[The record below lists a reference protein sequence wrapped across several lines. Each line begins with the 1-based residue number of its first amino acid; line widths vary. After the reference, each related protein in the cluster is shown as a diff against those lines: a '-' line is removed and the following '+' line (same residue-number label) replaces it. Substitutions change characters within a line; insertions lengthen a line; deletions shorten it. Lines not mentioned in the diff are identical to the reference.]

1 MVCVLLSHLI
11 YNCFLE
17 IMSDLITRVLL
28 VEDEEDAREILE
40 FYLDTI
46 FDEVEIAC
54 DGQEGLDL
62 YTKSYEENKAFD
74 LVLTDIKM
82 PNKDGLSMIDDITAL
97 NENQKFIIVSAY
109 KDEEYLFRSI
119 GLNVISYFV
128 KPLEVK
134 NIMEMLKKVKT
145 KVLEDKS
152 KQEVQVELIN
162 LNETYSFNTKTNL
175 LYKGEE
181 LINLSK
187 KETLLIQA
195 LITNIKEIKTK
206 EFLKEFIWNDDKTSD
221 ATMRTVIKRV
231 KDKVV
236 DDDFIVSKKG
246 LGYIIE

>member
-1 MVCVLLSHLI
+1 
-11 YNCFLE
+11 
-17 IMSDLITRVLL
+17 MSDLITRVLL

-54 DGQEGLDL
+54 DGQEGLEL

-74 LVLTDIKM
+74 LVLTDINM

-162 LNETYSFNTKTNL
+162 LNQTYSFNTKTNL

-187 KETLLIQA
+187 KETLLILA

-246 LGYIIE
+246 LGYIVE

>member
-1 MVCVLLSHLI
+1 
-11 YNCFLE
+11 
-17 IMSDLITRVLL
+17 MSDLITRVLL

-231 KDKVV
+231 KDKVA

>member
-1 MVCVLLSHLI
+1 
-11 YNCFLE
+11 
-17 IMSDLITRVLL
+17 MSDLITRVLL
-28 VEDEEDAREILE
+28 VEDEEDAREILS

-54 DGQEGLDL
+54 DGQEGLEI
-62 YTKSYEENKAFD
+62 YTKSFEEDRTFD
-74 LVLTDIKM
+74 LVLTDIQM

-145 KVLEDKS
+145 KVLEEKS
-152 KQEVQVELIN
+152 KQEVKLELIA
-162 LNETYSFNTKTNL
+162 LNKTYSYNTKTNL
-175 LYKGEE
+175 LYKGDE

-187 KETLLIQA
+187 KEILLLQA
-195 LITNIKEIKTK
+195 LTQNIKEIKSK

-231 KDKVV
+231 KDKIA
-236 DDDFIVSKKG
+236 DEDFIVSKKG

>member
-1 MVCVLLSHLI
+1 
-11 YNCFLE
+11 
-17 IMSDLITRVLL
+17 MSEVITRVLL

-46 FDEVEIAC
+46 FDEVQIAC
-54 DGQEGLDL
+54 DGQEGLEI
-62 YTKSYEENKAFD
+62 YKKYYEENRSFD
-74 LVLTDIKM
+74 LVLTDIQM
-82 PNKDGLSMIDDITAL
+82 PNKDGLCMIDDITQI
-97 NENQKFIIVSAY
+97 NEEQKFIIVSAH

-134 NIMEMLKKVKT
+134 TVMQMLKKVKT
-145 KVLEDKS
+145 KVLEDKAL
-152 KQEVQVELIN
+152 KQEVLDEVIN
-162 LNETYSFNTKTNL
+162 LNQTYSYNTKTNL
-175 LYKGEE
+175 LYKGSE

-187 KETLLIQA
+187 KEVLLMQA

-206 EFLKEFIWNDDKTSD
+206 EYLKEFIWNDTKTSD

-231 KDKVV
+231 KDKVS
-236 DDDFIVSKKG
+236 DNDFIVSKKG

>member
-1 MVCVLLSHLI
+1 MS
-11 YNCFLE
+11 E
-17 IMSDLITRVLL
+17 IITRVLL
-28 VEDEEDAREILE
+28 VEDEEDAREILS

-54 DGQEGLDL
+54 DGQQGLEL
-62 YTKSYEENKAFD
+62 YKKYNDEERTFD

-82 PNKDGLSMIDDITAL
+82 PNKDGLSMIDDITTI

-134 NIMEMLKKVKT
+134 NIMELLKKVKS

-152 KQEVQVELIN
+152 KIEIQDEVVELNDIY
-162 LNETYSFNTKTNL
+162 TFNTKTNL
-175 LYKGEE
+175 LYKGSD
-181 LINLSK
+181 LVDLSK
-187 KETLLIQA
+187 KETLLVQA
-195 LITNIKEIKTK
+195 LVTNKKEIKTK
-206 EFLKEFIWNDDKTSD
+206 EFLKEFIWNDTKTSD
-221 ATMRTVIKRV
+221 ATLRTVIKRV
-231 KDKVV
+231 KDKIV
-236 DDDFIVSKKG
+236 DNDFIVSKKG

>member
-1 MVCVLLSHLI
+1 
-11 YNCFLE
+11 
-17 IMSDLITRVLL
+17 MSEVITRVLL
-28 VEDEEDAREILE
+28 VEDEEDAREILS

-46 FDEVEIAC
+46 FDEVQIAC
-54 DGQEGLDL
+54 DGQEGLDV
-62 YTKSYEENKAFD
+62 YKKYHEENKTFD

-82 PNKDGLSMIDDITAL
+82 PNKDGLTMVDDITAL
-97 NENQKFIIVSAY
+97 NEDQKFIIVSAY

-134 NIMEMLKKVKT
+134 TVMEMLKKVKT

-152 KQEVQVELIN
+152 SKQEVLDEVIN
-162 LNETYSFNTKTNL
+162 LNKTYSFNTKTNL
-175 LYKGEE
+175 LYKGDE

-187 KETLLIQA
+187 KEVLLIQA

-206 EFLKEFIWNDDKTSD
+206 EFLKEFIWDDSNTSD

-231 KDKVV
+231 KDKVS